1 MRQNSDMTS
10 RRSAPAHRVACLVFD
25 GLSPF
30 EMGTVAEVFAI
41 PRPELDVPWWY
52 EFTLCTPEP
61 GRLRAIGGFDVDV
74 GAGLSALRRADTI
87 VIPHFPDVLGDVPAP
102 VGAALRAARDRG
114 ARLVSICT
122 GAFALASAGLL
133 DGLAA
138 TTHWRHV
145 RRLQDRFPAVAVR
158 PDVLYVDNGQVLTSA
173 GTAAG
178 IDLCLHLVRRDHGAQ
193 IAGRVA
199 NRMVIAAHR
208 EGGQAQFVEQPI
220 DPAPTDDPITD
231 AINYAKGN
239 LSGDLDV
246 DTLARVAHLS
256 TRQFER
262 RFVDAMGVTPGRWIA
277 RRRIEAARSLLTDA
291 DLPVESVAARVGLSA
306 AGFRATFKRA
316 VGLSPAAYRAQH
328 AVPG

>member
-1 MRQNSDMTS
+1 MHTIAVLALD
-10 RRSAPAHRVACLVFD
+10 AVVPLD
-25 GLSPF
+25 L
-30 EMGTVAEVFAI
+30 AI
-41 PRPELDVPWWY
+41 PAQIFGTYEEAPYRVTVCAARPTITTTAG
-52 EFTLCTPEP
+52 FTIT
-61 GRLRAIGGFDVDV
+61 AQ
-74 GAGLSALRRADTI
+74 AGLEALRDADTVI
-87 VIPHFPDVLGDVPAP
+87 VPGFVDHLVPPSDEVLD
-102 VGAALRAARDRG
+102 ALRAARGRK
-114 ARLVSICT
+114 VSICT